1 MPKTDNDGRP
11 LRTVL
16 SHMLRRDVPSPQI
29 SSALGISSSSY
40 YRRKSQ
46 DGYPDAEELRLV
58 AERFGLNPVDL
69 WVRFGLT
76 TILDVQKFLVRA
88 SRGSRKRHQS

>member
-1 MPKTDNDGRP
+1 
-11 LRTVL
+11 
-16 SHMLRRDVPSPQI
+16 MLKRDVPSPEI
-29 SSALGISSSSY
+29 SRALGISSSSY

-46 DGYPDAEELRLV
+46 DSYPDAEELRLV

-76 TILDVQKFLVRA
+76 TILDVEQFLARA
-88 SRGSRKRHQS
+88 SRGFPKHPQSSGV